1 MEKDSMQVVN
11 DEIPDPREIIEVTFD
26 FYPETVANLH
36 TTDIDNSIEPP
47 SQDDHHADIK
57 DNTKQED
64 IIRFQQ
70 ECPYYKHIYN
80 FLDEG
85 TLPDDPKRAHAIPY
99 EANQYIMLDG
109 ILYHLYQ
116 RRMKKKVKEEDT
128 IRQLAVPTKLRHE
141 IQLSYHDSK
150 AGGCHMGIQ
159 KTYDS
164 TRQKY
169 FWPGMYQ
176 DIHKYITTCKI
187 CQVTKRDVHAKKHA
201 MHPLPIQDV
210 FPRWHM
216 DILAGLPKTKEG
228 YQYILLMID
237 SFSHW
242 CECVPL
248 QSQDAA
254 NVAKVLY
261 NEIFTRYGL
270 PSSILSD
277 RGQNFMSKLV
287 SSLCAIFEV
296 TRLRTSSFHPQTNGI
311 ICERQNSTLAQCL
324 RAYCHENQDQ
334 WSEHLPSVRMAFR
347 MTHGVQ
353 TTGYSPYRILFGK
366 EMTLPIDVSLLPQE
380 HITQAP
386 KEIVDA
392 VLKKIKIT
400 REIARENL
408 QRAQESM
415 KEKHDQSAHDSTLN
429 IIQCVL
435 LKQEHIAPGRKKKL
449 EVKWVGPYYIVRRA
463 HNDTYIIR
471 NCETHKEHKSP
482 VNASRLKPYNDPRD
496 ARPLPNEHINQP
508 VIQTDHLA
516 DKDPQDQ
523 GEIQH
528 PQEPD
533 ETQDETEN
541 EDSDKGC
548 TQNDQNQWF
557 PVENILKTKWVRG
570 KKHYLVRWAG
580 NYPDSWEPGE
590 NLSDHLK
597 ERVHAN
603 LSKKCK
609 RRRKRY

>member
-1 MEKDSMQVVN
+1 
-11 DEIPDPREIIEVTFD
+11 
-26 FYPETVANLH
+26 
-36 TTDIDNSIEPP
+36 
-47 SQDDHHADIK
+47 
-57 DNTKQED
+57 
-64 IIRFQQ
+64 
-70 ECPYYKHIYN
+70 
-80 FLDEG
+80 
-85 TLPDDPKRAHAIPY
+85 
-99 EANQYIMLDG
+99 
-109 ILYHLYQ
+109 
-116 RRMKKKVKEEDT
+116 
-128 IRQLAVPTKLRHE
+128 
-141 IQLSYHDSK
+141 
-150 AGGCHMGIQ
+150 
-159 KTYDS
+159 
-164 TRQKY
+164 
-169 FWPGMYQ
+169 
-176 DIHKYITTCKI
+176 
-187 CQVTKRDVHAKKHA
+187 
-201 MHPLPIQDV
+201 
-210 FPRWHM
+210 
-216 DILAGLPKTKEG
+216 
-228 YQYILLMID
+228 
-237 SFSHW
+237 
-242 CECVPL
+242 
-248 QSQDAA
+248 
-254 NVAKVLY
+254 
-261 NEIFTRYGL
+261 
-270 PSSILSD
+270 
-277 RGQNFMSKLV
+277 
-287 SSLCAIFEV
+287 
-296 TRLRTSSFHPQTNGI
+296 
-311 ICERQNSTLAQCL
+311 
-324 RAYCHENQDQ
+324 
-334 WSEHLPSVRMAFR
+334 
-347 MTHGVQ
+347 
-353 TTGYSPYRILFGK
+353 
-366 EMTLPIDVSLLPQE
+366 MTLPIDVSLLPQE

-386 KEIVDA
+386 KEFVDA